1 MSPWRCEIAR
11 GDLPR
16 RPGMGANR
24 VSGTNLRASSLLGH
38 QQQGR
43 STTSALGD
51 LGILGA
57 VRSLTLRHMI
67 TILMRTWWAVC
78 LKSRTT
84 PPFCSHWMW
93 CLVAGAVW
101 GCALPGPTF
110 GAGIVLRPHPAGL
123 GESRPG
129 STPRGRCRPAGAAGR
144 RWLPGLAPGCGD
156 DVVELGA
163 QQFLIR
169 VHQREEL
176 LLYLIRRRDRHIA
189 ALRRRVRCDHCDHH
203 RPALGFGPVSRWLCV
218 RRPR

>member
-84 PPFCSHWMW
+84 PPFCSHWVW

-101 GCALPGPTF
+101 GCALPGPSF
-110 GAGIVLRPHPAGL
+110 GAGIVLCAHPGGPGESPAG
-123 GESRPG
+123 SAR
-129 STPRGRCRPAGAAGR
+129 RGRCGPAGAAGTG
-144 RWLPGLAPGCGD
+144 WLPGLAPGCGD
-156 DVVELGA
+156 ECVELGA

-169 VHQREEL
+169 AHQSEEL
-176 LLYLIRRRDRHIA
+176 LLHLIRHRDCHIA
-189 ALRRRVRCDHCDHH
+189 ALRRRVQRDHCDHH
-203 RPALGFGPVSRWLCV
+203 RPLPSSGPG
-218 RRPR
+218 

>member
-16 RPGMGANR
+16 RQGMGANR

-78 LKSRTT
+78 LKSRVHIAFLL
-84 PPFCSHWMW
+84 PLDVVPGCW
-93 CLVAGAVW
+93 CGLGVRVAGSDLRRRDRAAPASGRAGRIPAWIDAAGEVSACRR
-101 GCALPGPTF
+101 GGEALAA
-110 GAGIVLRPHPAGL
+110 GAGP
-123 GESRPG
+123 S
-129 STPRGRCRPAGAAGR
+129 
-144 RWLPGLAPGCGD
+144 CGD

-176 LLYLIRRRDRHIA
+176 LLYLIHRRDRHIA
-189 ALRRRVRCDHCDHH
+189 ARRRRVQRDHRDHH
-203 RPALGFGPVSRWLCV
+203 RPA
-218 RRPR
+218 PRLRAG

>member
-1 MSPWRCEIAR
+1 
-11 GDLPR
+11 
-16 RPGMGANR
+16 
-24 VSGTNLRASSLLGH
+24 
-38 QQQGR
+38 
-43 STTSALGD
+43 
-51 LGILGA
+51 
-57 VRSLTLRHMI
+57 
-67 TILMRTWWAVC
+67 
-78 LKSRTT
+78 
-84 PPFCSHWMW
+84 MW

-156 DVVELGA
+156 DVVEFGA

-176 LLYLIRRRDRHIA
+176 LLHLIRRDRHIA
-189 ALRRRVRCDHCDHH
+189 ALRRRVRRDHRDHH
-203 RPALGFGPVSRWLCV
+203 RPAPGSGPG
-218 RRPR
+218 